1 MMRRHAIALVF
12 IVCIP
17 LGLVLGLYVWYSK
30 DLPSTEDLAA
40 VAPWTRT
47 VLYDVHGHP
56 IKSYYEQDRVI
67 VPLDEIPQHL
77 SNAFIAIEDRQF
89 YRHWGLN
96 VFAIGKAL
104 LEDIAARRI
113 VRGAST
119 ITQQL
124 ARNLFPSHLPLEQ
137 TFTRKI
143 KEAIVA
149 IRIEQHYTK
158 DEILSMYL
166 NQIYFGDGSY
176 GVEAAARNFFG
187 KPVSDLSLAECS
199 LLAGIPRDPSTYS
212 ARRHFDRAKQRQ
224 AIVLASMTEMG
235 MVTAEEAAKAKND
248 TLNVLK
254 AQRAEVGAYFAE
266 HIRRIIDEKYGAEAL
281 YRDGLRIHT
290 TLDLRLQEAAER
302 ALEQNLRGM
311 EKRLRYAAKDTT
323 GEASDLAGAT
333 KTDYIQGALICI
345 DPHTG
350 HIKAMVGGRDFLDS
364 EFNRATQAPRQPGSA
379 FKMFV
384 YTAAIDNGMT
394 PADII
399 MDDPLVVPM
408 PDSTEWRPDNFTE
421 DYQGPVTVRY
431 ALAKSINIPAI
442 KVADRIGQN
451 VVIDYARRMGITS
464 RLRPY
469 MSIALGSF
477 EVTLLEMASAA
488 GVLAASGIRAEPM
501 AITRIESRDGRPI
514 ERNLPRKSEAVS
526 AQTAYVVT
534 SMLQSVVDMGTA
546 QAVRWRGIQRT
557 LGGKTG
563 TTNDYTDAWFVG
575 FSPDLVTAVWVGFD
589 EKRTMGKKE
598 TGARVALPIWADYM
612 IEAFKGIP
620 DRPFPEPHG
629 IVRREI
635 CTETGLLATS
645 NCPETRT
652 EVFIS
657 GTETLRF
664 CDKHRGGEPDIIW

>member
-1 MMRRHAIALVF
+1 MRKHVIAFV
-12 IVCIP
+12 IIICIP
-17 LGLVLGLYVWYSK
+17 IGLLLGLYTWFAK

-40 VAPWTRT
+40 VEPWTRT
-47 VLYDVHGHP
+47 VLYDIHGHP

-67 VPLDEIPQHL
+67 VPLDNIPQHL

-104 LEDIAARRI
+104 MEDVMARRI

-149 IRIEQHYTK
+149 IRIEHHYTK
-158 DEILSMYL
+158 EEILSMYL
-166 NQIYFGDGSY
+166 NQIYFGEGAY
-176 GVEAAARNFFG
+176 GVEAAARKFFG
-187 KPVSDLSLAECS
+187 KPVSDLSLTECS
-199 LLAGIPRDPSTYS
+199 LLAGVPRDPSTYS
-212 ARRHFDRAKQRQ
+212 PRRHFDRAKQRQ
-224 AIVLASMTEMG
+224 TIVLASMAEMG
-235 MVTAEEAAKAKND
+235 MITAEEGAKAKND
-248 TLNVLK
+248 TLEVLK
-254 AQRAEVGAYFAE
+254 AEKAEVAAYFSE
-266 HIRRIIDEKYGAEAL
+266 HIRRIIEAKYGAEAL
-281 YRDGLRIHT
+281 YRDGLRIYT
-290 TLDLRLQEAAER
+290 TLDLGLQEAAEKAFEENMR
-302 ALEQNLRGM
+302 AM
-311 EKRLRYAAKDTT
+311 EKRLGYAAKDTT

-333 KTDYIQGALICI
+333 KTDYIQGALVCL

-379 FKMFV
+379 FKIFV

-399 MDDPLVVPM
+399 MDDPIVVNM
-408 PDSTEWRPDNFTE
+408 PDSTQWRPDNFSGTFH
-421 DYQGPVTVRY
+421 GPVTIRH
-431 ALAKSINIPAI
+431 ALAKSINIPAV

-451 VVIDYARRMGITS
+451 TVIDYARRMGIKS

-477 EVTLLEMASAA
+477 EVTLLEMASAV

-501 AITRIESRDGRPI
+501 AITGIESRDGRPI
-514 ERNLPRKSEAVS
+514 ERNMPRKSEAVS
-526 AQTAYVVT
+526 AQTAYIVT
-534 SMLQSVVDMGTA
+534 SMLQSVVDMGTG
-546 QAVRWRGIQRT
+546 QAIRWRGITRT
-557 LGGKTG
+557 LAGKTG

-575 FSPDLVTAVWVGFD
+575 YSPDLITAVWVGFD
-589 EKRTMGKKE
+589 EKRNMGRKE
-598 TGARVALPIWADYM
+598 TGARVALPIWADFM
-612 IEAFKGIP
+612 NVALKGIP

-664 CDKHRGGEPDIIW
+664 CDQHRGGEPDVVW

>member
-1 MMRRHAIALVF
+1 MRKHAIALVF
-12 IVCIP
+12 MICIP
-17 LGLVLGLYVWYSK
+17 LGLILGLYVWFAK
-30 DLPSTEDLAA
+30 DLPSTDDLAA
-40 VAPWTRT
+40 VEPWTRT

-104 LEDIAARRI
+104 LEDVLARRI

-143 KEAIVA
+143 KEAVVA
-149 IRIEQHYTK
+149 IGIERHYTK
-158 DEILSMYL
+158 EEILSMYL
-166 NQIYFGDGSY
+166 NQIYFGEGAY
-176 GVEAAARNFFG
+176 GVEAAARRFFG
-187 KPVSDLSLAECS
+187 KHVSDLSLAECS

-212 ARRHFDRAKQRQ
+212 PRTYFDRVKQRQ
-224 AIVLASMTEMG
+224 AIVLASMAEMG
-235 MVTAEEAAKAKND
+235 MITAEEAAIAKND
-248 TLNVLK
+248 TLNILK
-254 AQRAEVGAYFAE
+254 AERAEVAAYFSE
-266 HIRRIIDEKYGAEAL
+266 HIRRIIENKYGAEAL
-281 YRDGLRIHT
+281 YRDGLKIYT
-290 TLDLRLQEAAER
+290 TLDLGLQEVAER
-302 ALEQNLRGM
+302 VLEQDLRAM
-311 EKRLRYAAKDTT
+311 EKRLGYAAKDTT
-323 GEASDLAGAT
+323 GAESDLTDAT
-333 KTDYIQGALICI
+333 KTDYIQGALICL

-350 HIKAMVGGRDFLDS
+350 YIKAMVGGRDFLDS
-364 EFNRATQAPRQPGSA
+364 QWNRATQAPRQPGSS
-379 FKMFV
+379 FKIVV
-384 YTAAIDNGMT
+384 YTAAIDNGLT
-394 PADII
+394 PADIV
-399 MDDPLVVPM
+399 MDDPIVIDM
-408 PDSTEWRPDNFTE
+408 PDSTQWRPDNFTE
-421 DYQGPVTVRY
+421 TFQGPVTIRY
-431 ALAKSINIPAI
+431 ALAKSINIPAVKI
-442 KVADRIGQN
+442 ADRIGQN
-451 VVIDYARRMGITS
+451 TVIDYARRMGIKS

-477 EVTLLEMASAA
+477 EVTLQEMASAA

-501 AITRIESRDGRPI
+501 VITRIESRDGRPI
-514 ERNLPRKSEAVS
+514 ERNLPRKSEAIS
-526 AQTAYVVT
+526 AQTAYIVT
-534 SMLQSVVDMGTA
+534 SMLQSVVDMGTG
-546 QAVRWRGIQRT
+546 QAIRWRGIKRT
-557 LGGKTG
+557 LAGKTG

-575 FSPDLVTAVWVGFD
+575 FSPDLVAAVWVGFD

-598 TGARVALPIWADYM
+598 TGARVALPIWADFM
-612 IEAFKGIP
+612 TEALKGIP

-652 EVFIS
+652 EVFIN

-664 CDKHRGGEPDIIW
+664 CDKHRGGQPDIVW